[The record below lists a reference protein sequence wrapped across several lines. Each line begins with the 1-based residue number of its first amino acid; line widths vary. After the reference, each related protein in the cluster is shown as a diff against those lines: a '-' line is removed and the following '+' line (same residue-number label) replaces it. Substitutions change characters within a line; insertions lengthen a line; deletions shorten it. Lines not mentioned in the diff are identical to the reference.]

1 MVIALKVIVSLA
13 IAMAWYRLTSDQEQ
27 SIFFFVLMLIIFFI
41 RPIAYQSPTE
51 REEYLEK
58 FKRSKERQ
66 MNLERM
72 RRDEKKKSAEE
83 KKKRMGVKDE

>member
-1 MVIALKVIVSLA
+1 MIIALKVIVSLI
-13 IAMAWYRLTSDQEQ
+13 IAMIWYKLSSNQEI

-41 RPIAYQSPTE
+41 RPIAYQSPKE